1 MFQNWLHDVK
11 RWALHPYNENGTVL
25 DWVLF
30 VGLWVVATILWAR
43 VIRRLV
49 D

>member
-1 MFQNWLHDVK
+1 MLEAYWNDVK
-11 RWALHPYNENGTVL
+11 RWAKHPYNEDGNLV

-30 VGLWVVATILWAR
+30 VGLWVVATILWAT

>member
-1 MFQNWLHDVK
+1 MLETYWNDVK
-11 RWALHPYNENGTVL
+11 HWAAHPYNEDGNL
-25 DWVLF
+25 FDWVLF
-30 VGLWVVATILWAR
+30 VGLWVIATLLWVR